1 MEGFKISFCTVCM
14 NRLHHLKLSLLKNI
28 RDNEDY
34 PDVEFVLLD
43 YNSTDGLEEYIMNTL
58 QKYIKTGRLKYYKTL
73 SPKYFNRSHSRNLA
87 FKLATGEILCNVDA
101 DNYTGKGFAAYL
113 ANAFLENGAT
123 FLSPAKRG
131 ATAPGDVFG
140 RICVA
145 RRHFYM
151 VGGYDERMVNY
162 GFEDFDL
169 INRLE
174 LSGLTCSA
182 IDGSFL
188 KALSHIEKERL
199 ANEAFT
205 GDLSRIFINY
215 LTPDASELLFL
226 FKNNTYVH
234 GTLINNT
241 LFKHNDN
248 ISDLTKVQLQYE
260 YAILEDAWVEG
271 IWQNSDENLVLKN
284 EAQIRSLCF
293 DSQKTYYKTL
303 PMDSSSS
310 GFYQFTDPVMIENAV
325 MFLSQITNRI
335 IMESNKLEKKWVV
348 NTNGFG
354 KDIVFKNFDYHHPIA
369 I

>member
-1 MEGFKISFCTVCM
+1 MGEFKISFCTVCM

-28 RDNEDY
+28 SDNEDY
-34 PDVEFVLLD
+34 ADLEFILLD
-43 YNSTDGLEEYIMNTL
+43 YNSTDGLKEYIMNTL
-58 QKYIKTGRLKYYKTL
+58 QQYIKNGRLKYYKTL

-113 ANAFLENGAT
+113 ANAFLENEST
-123 FLSPAKRG
+123 FLSPAKQG
-131 ATAPGDVFG
+131 DTTLADVFG
-140 RICVA
+140 RTCVA

-151 VGGYDERMVNY
+151 AGGYDERMVNY

-169 INRLE
+169 VNRLE
-174 LSGLTCSA
+174 LSGLTCKA

-188 KALSHIEKERL
+188 KAINHVEKERL
-199 ANEAFT
+199 ANESLT
-205 GDLSRIFINY
+205 GDLSRVFINY
-215 LTPDASELLFL
+215 LTPGASELLFL
-226 FKNNTYVH
+226 FKNNTYIH
-234 GTLINNT
+234 GTLIDNA

-248 ISDLTKVQLQYE
+248 LSALTKVQLQYTH
-260 YAILEDAWVEG
+260 AILEDAWAEG
-271 IWQNSDENLVLKN
+271 VWQSNDENLVLKN
-284 EAQIRSLCF
+284 EAQVRSLCF
-293 DSQKTYYKTL
+293 DVQKTHYKTQ

-310 GFYQFTDPVMIENAV
+310 GFYQLTDPVMIQDAV

-335 IMESNKLEKKWVV
+335 IMEGNKLEKKWAV